1 MSHERIGCNMSERN
15 QVRDGKNKRGPEPDR
30 VKIEGDWEDVIKK
43 ALKKGRPKE
52 KWSKPENK
60 SK

>member
-1 MSHERIGCNMSERN
+1 MSERN